1 MKSRFKRDKKEV
13 LPDFW
18 WEYDSKFSGEEPTGI
33 EETTFV
39 LWDTETTGF
48 NVLQDR
54 ILCIGAVKLLAGR
67 LSVKDSFE
75 VFLSQ
80 NYYDAETAKIHG
92 ILKKE
97 KTTCLIELDAL
108 KQFLAYI
115 GNAILVGHHVLFDVN
130 MINEALKR
138 LGFPALK
145 NKTLDTCLLYKQ
157 TLLPTSMLEK
167 KDQYTLD
174 ELAEKFDISKKDRHT
189 ALGDALITAYAFME
203 IVQRLKPKDMK
214 DLFSKQYPPRFSWW

>member
-1 MKSRFKRDKKEV
+1 MKSRFKREKKEV
-13 LPDFW
+13 LPNFW
-18 WEYDSKFSGEEPTGI
+18 WEYQAKFSEEEPKEI
-33 EETTFV
+33 EQTTFV

-48 NVLQDR
+48 NVTQDR
-54 ILCIGAVKLLAGR
+54 ILCIGAVKLLNGM
-67 LSVKDSFE
+67 LEVKNSFE

-108 KQFLAYI
+108 KQFLDYI
-115 GNAILVGHHVLFDVN
+115 GNAVLVGHHVLFDVN
-130 MINEALKR
+130 MINEALNR
-138 LGFPALK
+138 LGLPKLK
-145 NKTLDTCLLYKQ
+145 NKTLDTSLLYKQ
-157 TLLPTSMLEK
+157 TLLATSMLQK
-167 KDQYTLD
+167 KEQYTLD

-203 IVQRLKPKDMK
+203 ILQRLKPKDIK
-214 DLFSKQYPPRFSWW
+214 ELFKKQYPPRFSIW